1 MANSSSL
8 EKTEK
13 GQIEGAVARITRI
26 ISRHGVTVL
35 LRGTRVQPI
44 EKLCAR
50 LFLEGKI
57 LRLQKYEK
65 KI

>member
-13 GQIEGAVARITRI
+13 GQIEGAVSRITRI
-26 ISRHGVTVL
+26 IPRRGVTVL
-35 LRGTRVQPI
+35 LRGTRVQLIKKICPH
-44 EKLCAR
+44 
-50 LFLEGKI
+50 LFSEGNI
-57 LRLQKYEK
+57 LRPQKYEK

>member
-35 LRGTRVQPI
+35 LGGTRVQPI
-44 EKLCAR
+44 EKICAR